1 MIIILKLIEITI
13 CLFIGLS
20 IFYLSDY
27 HSNHLEDDDYFKKNH
42 KVLIRGI
49 ICKFI
54 MGVVAFVI
62 INEVKIPE
70 PLNRVGTIFIGL
82 NGPAILEK
90 IAHNSSAFS
99 SSSKK
104 VE

>member
-1 MIIILKLIEITI
+1 MIIIWKLVEII
-13 CLFIGLS
+13 FFLLIGLLA
-20 IFYLSDY
+20 FYLIDY
-27 HSNHLEDDDYFKKNH
+27 HSNHLKDDDYFKKNC
-42 KVLIRGI
+42 KVLKRGI
-49 ICKFI
+49 ICKFL
-54 MGVVAFVI
+54 MGVIAFII
-62 INEVKIPE
+62 INEAKIPE
-70 PLNRVGTIFIGL
+70 PLNRLGTIFIGL